1 MGPLLFIMYLNDLD
15 KAITCNFKLY
25 ADDVTLYHRIASHQ
39 DCSFL
44 QNNLNSFLDWCS
56 RWQMSQQLHKCE
68 ALCISNK
75 RSLVQFTYYC
85 SNYPLKWSKSVRYLG
100 VVINSRLTW
109 SDHCRSVCSK
119 AARVLNLL
127 RRKLFCC
134 STSAKSRTYCVLVL
148 PIFQYSCQVW
158 RPHYQK
164 DILILESVQ
173 KRAARWVCN
182 SQLNPSCYSWSPSS
196 DLCLSR
202 LGWPSIMNR
211 LTVSCLLFLF
221 DLLHNRFAM
230 SFSDYF
236 QFNTSSTKSHPLTL
250 VCKQSVVDAY
260 RYSFFVN
267 SIFIWNRLP
276 YSIVSVISRSVFR
289 SAVYRFLC
297 VDT

>member
-1 MGPLLFIMYLNDLD
+1 MYLNDLD

-134 STSAKSRTYCVLVL
+134 STSAKSRAYCVLVL

-173 KRAARWVCN
+173 KHAALAGRE
-182 SQLNPSCYSWSPSS
+182 
-196 DLCLSR
+196 
-202 LGWPSIMNR
+202 
-211 LTVSCLLFLF
+211 
-221 DLLHNRFAM
+221 
-230 SFSDYF
+230 
-236 QFNTSSTKSHPLTL
+236 
-250 VCKQSVVDAY
+250 
-260 RYSFFVN
+260 
-267 SIFIWNRLP
+267 
-276 YSIVSVISRSVFR
+276 
-289 SAVYRFLC
+289 
-297 VDT
+297 